1 MSGEIRREDLPPK
14 VVKEI
19 EDRFHAELPGY
30 EVKFAGDIEEEL
42 PADVQRSLEQLDAIS
57 KESMVNGTCIDC
69 GGQVPGVWPPDNEE
83 DVPDGWNLYVDTKT
97 GAPSF
102 LVCGTCDSLLDED
115 GDDEEVE
122 RDWDEDWLEEDEED
136 DNDD

>member
-69 GGQVPGVWPPDNEE
+69 GEAYEPAD
-83 DVPDGWNLYVDTKT
+83 DDGPHYA
-97 GAPSF
+97 GC
-102 LVCGTCDSLLDED
+102 VCADCSDA
-115 GDDEEVE
+115 EVTS
-122 RDWDEDWLEEDEED
+122 
-136 DNDD
+136 DND